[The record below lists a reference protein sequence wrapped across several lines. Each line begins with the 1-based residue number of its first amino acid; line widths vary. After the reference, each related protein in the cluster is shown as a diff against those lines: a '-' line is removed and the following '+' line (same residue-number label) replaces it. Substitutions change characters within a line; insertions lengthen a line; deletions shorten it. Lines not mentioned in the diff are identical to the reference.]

1 MHEVCVRPSV
11 RLSISLSVRHIS
23 KWANNKCIHTIVRP
37 SVRML
42 TLMVRLLYDWQTD
55 GLDGTNS
62 QCVSTLPLRAKFRIN
77 THRESNNFKLRLWLN
92 DAGAKKIH
100 MLVGYIYLLEALQKE
115 SGTNF
120 YLSKRI
126 CQAVFLNV
134 HPTKWVCECMCVCF
148 EWTKCWWVQRYQ
160 LYGYSLFVVYIE
172 DAADAWMV
180 DRMKTWLTFGISGK
194 VDMTEY
200 T

>member
-1 MHEVCVRPSV
+1 MHKVCVRPSACPF
-11 RLSISLSVRHIS
+11 LYPSVTYPNGRIINVS
-23 KWANNKCIHTIVRP
+23 TQL

-42 TLMVRLLYDWQTD
+42 TLTVRLLYDWQTD
-55 GLDGTNS
+55 GLDGTIW
-62 QCVSTLPLRAKFRIN
+62 QCVSTRPFRAKSRIN
-77 THRESNNFKLRLWLN
+77 THRESNHFKLRLWLN
-92 DAGAKKIH
+92 DAGAKELH
-100 MLVGYIYLLEALQKE
+100 MLVWYIYLLEALQKE

-134 HPTKWVCECMCVCF
+134 HRTKWVCKCMCALN

-160 LYGYSLFVVYIE
+160 LYGYSIFVVDIG
-172 DAADAWMV
+172 DAADAWMEG
-180 DRMKTWLTFGISGK
+180 RMKTWLTYRISGK
-194 VDMTEY
+194 EVMTEY

>member
-1 MHEVCVRPSV
+1 MKYVSVRPSACPFLYPSVTYPNGRIINVSTQLSV
-11 RLSISLSVRHIS
+11 RLSVCWR
-23 KWANNKCIHTIVRP
+23 WWWDYYMTDR
-37 SVRML
+37 R
-42 TLMVRLLYDWQTD
+42 TD
-55 GLDGTNS
+55 GLDGTNC
-62 QCVSTLPLRAKFRIN
+62 QCVSTRSFHAKFRIN
-77 THRESNNFKLRLWLN
+77 THKESNHFKLRLWLN
-92 DAGAKKIH
+92 DAGAQEIH

-134 HPTKWVCECMCVCF
+134 HPTKWVCASMCVCV
-148 EWTKCWWVQRYQ
+148 EWTKCWRVQRYQ

-180 DRMKTWLTFGISGK
+180 DRMKTWLTFGKSGK